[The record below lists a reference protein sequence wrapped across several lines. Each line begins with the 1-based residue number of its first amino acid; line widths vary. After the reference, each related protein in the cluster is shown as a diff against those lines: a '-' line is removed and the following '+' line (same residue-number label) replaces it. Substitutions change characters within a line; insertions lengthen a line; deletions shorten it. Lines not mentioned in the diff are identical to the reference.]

1 MLTGYS
7 KIVRPPT
14 PPPTCEERVHYPV
27 FNPHDPRHNPTAIP
41 PSWIRGSYS
50 LSEDSSSTQNTG
62 RWHSLS
68 KRSLRKA
75 RSGLDAIRSGMHR
88 RPSVDQLGP
97 RRDISGLWMST
108 DSRASSIDR
117 PDSSFPST
125 ISEASTDDEFEFG
138 TDLYRTRPN
147 GSSTWNLEIVN
158 KYLSEVGSSHALPP
172 DIYTDVDIGPAGSRL
187 EGETL
192 NNPSEAD
199 SEVTRLPSKTQTI
212 TWDDRIQPGRRP
224 STSDSSSIISSRV
237 STSSDESTL
246 SQLVNATQAF
256 EALCSVDEPAKDV
269 LSSPGIGRD
278 DDDSLPATS
287 RNSTGSLSGGVASQ
301 NNESTRANSEEADN
315 QLSSVSPSSHI
326 ERIPLTYLL
335 EWRRNICRETV
346 AKNQS
351 CWFHERVW

>member
-50 LSEDSSSTQNTG
+50 LSEDSSSTQNTS

-68 KRSLRKA
+68 ERSLRKA

-97 RRDISGLWMST
+97 RRNIPGLWMST

-117 PDSSFPST
+117 PNSSFPST

-147 GSSTWNLEIVN
+147 GSSAWNLEIVN

-172 DIYTDVDIGPAGSRL
+172 DVYTDVDIGPAGSRL

-212 TWDDRIQPGRRP
+212 KWDDRIQPGRRP
-224 STSDSSSIISSRV
+224 STSTSSSVISSRA

-246 SQLVNATQAF
+246 SQLINATQAF
-256 EALCSVDEPAKDV
+256 EALCSFDEPAKDV
-269 LSSPGIGRD
+269 PNSSDVGRD
-278 DDDSLPATS
+278 ADGSLSATS
-287 RNSTGSLSGGVASQ
+287 RSSTESLSEGAASQ
-301 NNESTRANSEEADN
+301 SNGSARANSEEADN
-315 QLSSVSPSSHI
+315 QSRSVSPSFHI
-326 ERIPLTYLL
+326 ECTPTNLLTRIT
-335 EWRRNICRETV
+335 EKHRQRNRREKPAV
-346 AKNQS
+346 P
-351 CWFHERVW
+351 VP